1 MLKEYFV
8 GAITLSLLIALTVGV
23 AHPRLR
29 NAVLFGGGVLLVC
42 GILLP
47 IIDILRDFDADKTL
61 DGIFDSID
69 FDATDSAI
77 ELAFEDGVA
86 EYIADSYGIPYEC
99 VSVRADGFDIGSL
112 TAERIYV
119 TLSGKGALFD
129 YKRIENDIGEEF
141 SPSGY
146 CEVYISFG

>member
-8 GAITLSLLIALTVGV
+8 GAIALSLLIALTTGI

-29 NAVLFGGGVLLVC
+29 SAVSFGGGVLLTC

-47 IIDILRDFDADKTL
+47 IVDILRDFDADKTF

-86 EYIADSYGIPYEC
+86 EYIADSYSVSREC
-99 VSVRADGFDIGSL
+99 ISVRADGFDIGSL

-119 TLSGKGALFD
+119 TLSGKGALLD
-129 YKRIENDIGEEF
+129 YKRIEKEVGEEF
-141 SPSGY
+141 APTGY